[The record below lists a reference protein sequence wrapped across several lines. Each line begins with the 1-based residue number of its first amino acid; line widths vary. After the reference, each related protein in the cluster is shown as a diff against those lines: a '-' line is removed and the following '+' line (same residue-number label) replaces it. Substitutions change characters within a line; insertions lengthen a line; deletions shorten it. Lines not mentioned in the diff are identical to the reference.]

1 MKERQIYHE
10 LWLQKKSTDEEG
22 WHDLTEE
29 EYQQILVSFKTII
42 KIFDIND
49 VDASPIIS
57 GQTEI

>member
-29 EYQQILVSFKTII
+29 EYQVVFEEYFNQNIR
-42 KIFDIND
+42 FDNTVGD
-49 VDASPIIS
+49 RESD
-57 GQTEI
+57 